1 MSRTVHEGF
10 AERFEQ
16 ALAEAGLADS
26 PRKELAEL
34 FGLSAQGV
42 QKWRNGE
49 AIPTAE
55 RAPLVASALGVRR
68 AWLIDGEPPMRAFK
82 GDITEKALGYD
93 AENGLSLSGEEYRLL
108 THYRKLPRKLQQDV
122 ASLLAG
128 ISKMQ
133 VPK

>member
-1 MSRTVHEGF
+1 
-10 AERFEQ
+10 
-16 ALAEAGLADS
+16 
-26 PRKELAEL
+26 
-34 FGLSAQGV
+34 
-42 QKWRNGE
+42 
-49 AIPTAE
+49 
-55 RAPLVASALGVRR
+55 
-68 AWLIDGEPPMRAFK
+68 MRAFK